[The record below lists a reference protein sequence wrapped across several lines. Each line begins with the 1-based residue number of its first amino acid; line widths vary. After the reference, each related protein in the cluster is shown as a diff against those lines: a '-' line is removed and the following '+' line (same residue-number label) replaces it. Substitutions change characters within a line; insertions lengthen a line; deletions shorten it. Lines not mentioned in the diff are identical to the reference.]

1 MSADCDDAIS
11 CLKAPLQAVGWRKD
25 MVDGL
30 EILVKNTHYLTTHA
44 YQLVRWIFVFE
55 LVRTDYAFDPG
66 LYMEKT
72 FFYYI
77 FMSLVNFKH
86 PKSDDPEEPTE
97 PNDPKE
103 PKPKKAKTSKAT
115 ASTTPSP
122 VAKLPPPIL
131 PSHAKAQKGDIMQ
144 LIEYYLNDYC
154 MSAQYAKKDYSTMS
168 RVADYV
174 GGEMATAY
182 KVNIK
187 LRYGERLRYAVN
199 SILNTRLK
207 ASEIR
212 ERMEKEGRSN
222 REIHAECERVV
233 WAPAREVKEAIGLG
247 VPVVHKLDEDGNP
260 EVDKYGNLIVDKGK
274 VRVFNM
280 LGPVLQCYDGDYSFD
295 KDNIYYDI
303 KTHPAKHLRAFSKLC
318 QIIEDNSSGIHK
330 KKGRNKKANLVQCF
344 PLRTTFVPCHMTID
358 STILYSRFLKKV
370 QGVTSTS
377 PPEDIWSNIVNLKS
391 KLFKKRRGLTF
402 GHSVKTDGVAIS
414 LTFKTEAVRQ
424 AKLKSAAKGAATK
437 KANQAAAAVAAA
449 AAASGKAAD
458 VDSASDGVTAANDGA
473 VSDFV
478 AGNVAVA
485 NDAGTDFTAVAAD
498 IAADVGT
505 SAATRVSTHVATGT
519 KKNGHKNATGADC
532 RYVHQLT
539 RSELKEYMPQA
550 IVDDMGRGDLHFLM
564 SMDSTSL
571 NRQILRYT

>member
-11 CLKAPLQAVGWRKD
+11 SLKAPLQAVGWHED
-25 MVDGL
+25 MLPGL
-30 EILVKNTHYLTTHA
+30 EILVKNTHYLVTHA

-55 LVRTDYAFDPG
+55 LVRTDFAFDPG
-66 LYMEKT
+66 LYMEQT
-72 FFYYI
+72 FFYHVL
-77 FMSLVNFKH
+77 MSLANYEE
-86 PKSDDPEEPTE
+86 PKTDDPGKPTE
-97 PNDPKE
+97 PDKSEE
-103 PKPKKAKTSKAT
+103 PKPKKAKTSKAA

-122 VAKLPPPIL
+122 IAKLPPPVL
-131 PSHAKAQKGDIMQ
+131 PSHAKVQKGDILR
-144 LIEYYLNDYC
+144 LIEYYLDDYC
-154 MSAQYAKKDYSTMS
+154 ASAQYAKKDYGAMS
-168 RVADYV
+168 RIATYASS
-174 GGEMATAY
+174 EMATSY

-199 SILNTRLK
+199 SILNTHQK

-260 EVDKYGNLIVDKGK
+260 KVDDDGNLIVDKDK

-318 QIIEDNSSGIHK
+318 QIVEDNSGGIHR

-358 STILYSRFLKKV
+358 STILYSHFLTNV

-377 PPEDIWSNIVNLKS
+377 PLEDIWSHVLNLKS

-414 LTFKTEAVRQ
+414 PTFKTEAVRQ

-437 KANQAAAAVAAA
+437 KANQAAAAAAA
-449 AAASGKAAD
+449 E
-458 VDSASDGVTAANDGA
+458 VDSASDGVAAANDGA

-505 SAATRVSTHVATGT
+505 SAATHASTRAATGA
-519 KKNGHKNATGADC
+519 KKNGRKNETGADC

-539 RSELKEYMPQA
+539 PSELEEYMPQA
-550 IVDDMGRGDLHFLM
+550 IVDDLGRGDIHCLM